1 MNRKFVSVLFT
12 LVITAAALVLA
23 GTVLAAARGAEPQD
37 QAFPEADT
45 RSLSPAQ
52 TAYTYTT
59 VITVT
64 SGRDL
69 DTSKST
75 TCSTSP
81 CTLRRAIVQ
90 ARNAVKPVLIRF
102 DIPTTETQ
110 SYSSTLGIWHIYL
123 QSTTDPSVL
132 RQLNGQ
138 IIIDGST
145 QPGGRASGP
154 KVFLVGP
161 TTGQK
166 DGPIVGE
173 SAGQDSHVIR
183 GLGFQN
189 FGTHLFVATDYNQ
202 IENNWFGL
210 NDEGTG
216 VYLRANNPQDGSGS
230 AAIDMGGGTGGAEFN
245 TIQNNVFAGFD
256 GVAVAL
262 RGGNNTFTGNY
273 VGTQAD
279 GNVVKNAD
287 PALWCTTEDWL
298 GGGGLSVEGI
308 SQRIENN
315 IIAGLRQ
322 EIFVLSQQPD
332 ALRVTVV
339 GLTGHTIQNNRIGVD
354 VDNTEVGACGRGI
367 LLTGDMKGTLIANNT
382 LVNTR
387 LSGISLNDNL
397 YDECTL
403 RGNVIKQTNSWPAVE
418 GNPKPEDAIQ
428 LGPLLPDGY
437 EFFKPAQVTTIN
449 GTAVSGA
456 SGDGSACPNCV
467 IELFLDDSDAVTE
480 TLQSLAVVTATADG
494 GWSATLP
501 FVLAADQ
508 GVRTTST
515 SAQFGTIPNISRGT
529 TTGLSNLYRGAQNAV
544 TVGPAGGSAVLADSQ
559 GTTITVQIPAGALAQ
574 TYTLIYTSTGSV
586 TPPSGWTFAG
596 RAFDLSPAGL
606 VFSLP
611 MTITLNYTDAQVVGL
626 DEMALRLERSISG
639 GWEDAACGPYDRRPD
654 QNWLAAPVCHLSQF
668 ALLGKP
674 YLVYL
679 PVIKRP

>member
-1 MNRKFVSVLFT
+1 MNHKLVRLVFV
-12 LVITAAALVLA
+12 ALLA
-23 GTVLAAARGAEPQD
+23 FLSMGLAATLALAAQGEASIDKPSADRGIA
-37 QAFPEADT
+37 QAT
-45 RSLSPAQ
+45 
-52 TAYTYTT
+52 YTYTT
-59 VITVT
+59 VITIT

-90 ARNAVKPVLIRF
+90 ARNVTAGQRPVLIRF
-102 DIPTTETQ
+102 NIPTTETQ

-166 DGPIVGE
+166 DGLIVGE
-173 SAGQDSHVIR
+173 SSGQNSHVIR

-189 FGTHLFVATDYNQ
+189 FTTHMYLNTDNNL
-202 IENNWFGL
+202 IESNWFGL
-210 NDEGTG
+210 NDQGTG

-230 AAIDMGGGTGGAEFN
+230 AAIALAGGTGAAEFN

-256 GVAVAL
+256 GVAVAV
-262 RGGNNTFTGNY
+262 RGGSNTFINNY
-273 VGTQAD
+273 VGTRAD

-298 GGGGLSVEGI
+298 GGGGLSVEGTN
-308 SQRIENN
+308 QRIENN

-332 ALRVTVV
+332 ALRVTVT
-339 GLTGHTIQNNRIGVD
+339 GITGHTIQNNRIGVD
-354 VDNTEVGACGRGI
+354 IDNTQVGACGRGI
-367 LLTGDMKGTLIANNT
+367 YLSGDMQGTVIADNT
-382 LVNTR
+382 IVNTR

-397 YDECTL
+397 YDACTL
-403 RGNVIKQTNSWPAVE
+403 RRNVIKQTNAWPAVS

-437 EFFKPAQVTTIN
+437 EFFKPAKVTTIN
-449 GTAVSGA
+449 GTAVSGT

-467 IELFLDDSDAVTE
+467 VELFLDDTDAVTE
-480 TLQSLAVVTATADG
+480 TLQSLAVVTATASG
-494 GWSATLP
+494 NWTATLP
-501 FVLAADQ
+501 FALAANQ

-515 SAQFGTIPNISRGT
+515 SAQFGTIPNISKGT
-529 TTGLSNLYRGAQNAV
+529 TTGLSNLYR
-544 TVGPAGGSAVLADSQ
+544 
-559 GTTITVQIPAGALAQ
+559 
-574 TYTLIYTSTGSV
+574 
-586 TPPSGWTFAG
+586 SGYKVF
-596 RAFDLSPAGL
+596 LPL
-606 VFSLP
+606 VIRNP
-611 MTITLNYTDAQVVGL
+611 
-626 DEMALRLERSISG
+626 
-639 GWEDAACGPYDRRPD
+639 
-654 QNWLAAPVCHLSQF
+654 
-668 ALLGKP
+668 
-674 YLVYL
+674 
-679 PVIKRP
+679 

>member
-1 MNRKFVSVLFT
+1 MKRISMWLALTIAAMMVAGVSAVLPVKADAAQPIG
-12 LVITAAALVLA
+12 LVQPDRLIAT
-23 GTVLAAARGAEPQD
+23 
-37 QAFPEADT
+37 
-45 RSLSPAQ
+45 SP
-52 TAYTYTT
+52 AYTYTT

-75 TCSTSP
+75 TCSASP

-90 ARNAVKPVLIRF
+90 ARNVTAGQKPVLIRF
-102 DIPTTETQ
+102 NIPTTETQ
-110 SYSSTLGIWHIYL
+110 SYSATLNIWHIYFL
-123 QSTTDPSVL
+123 STLDPSVL

-145 QPGGRASGP
+145 QPGGRATGP
-154 KVFLVGP
+154 KIFLVGP
-161 TTGQK
+161 TTGGQ
-166 DGPIVGE
+166 DGLIVGE
-173 SAGQDSHVIR
+173 SAGQNSQVIR

-189 FGTHLFVATDYNQ
+189 FGTHLFIATDSNL

-230 AAIDMGGGTGGAEFN
+230 AGIDMAGGTGAAEFN

-262 RGGNNTFTGNY
+262 RGGSNIFTGNY

-308 SQRIENN
+308 DQHIDNN

-339 GLTGHTIQNNRIGVD
+339 GLSGHTIQNNRIGVD
-354 VDNTEVGACGRGI
+354 IDNTEVGACGRGI
-367 LLTGDMKGTLIANNT
+367 ILTGDMKNTLIADNT
-382 LVNTR
+382 IVNTR

-403 RGNVIKQTNSWPAVE
+403 RRNVIKQINAWPAVA

-437 EFFKPAQVTTIN
+437 EFFKPAKVVAITGTQAT
-449 GTAVSGA
+449 GTA
-456 SGDGSACPNCV
+456 GDGSACPNCV
-467 IELFLDDSDAVTE
+467 IELFLDDNDLVTE
-480 TLQSLAVVTATADG
+480 ALQSLTVVTATASGD
-494 GWSATLP
+494 WSAVLP
-501 FVLAADQ
+501 FALAKTQ

-515 SAQFGTIPNISRGT
+515 SAQFGTIPNISKGT
-529 TTGLSNLYRGAQNAV
+529 TTGLSPLYG
-544 TVGPAGGSAVLADSQ
+544 
-559 GTTITVQIPAGALAQ
+559 IK
-574 TYTLIYTSTGSV
+574 YT
-586 TPPSGWTFAG
+586 
-596 RAFDLSPAGL
+596 
-606 VFSLP
+606 
-611 MTITLNYTDAQVVGL
+611 
-626 DEMALRLERSISG
+626 
-639 GWEDAACGPYDRRPD
+639 
-654 QNWLAAPVCHLSQF
+654 
-668 ALLGKP
+668 
-674 YLVYL
+674 VYL
-679 PVIKRP
+679 PVVKK